1 METKG
6 PNPIHFSEMQRLMD
20 TAYQRRQTLNIKAFR
35 SDGNRVEYRGWIIH
49 HQYWR
54 IFRQMHARLIHD
66 RDGMRYGDALE
77 YLQVDRVYST
87 ELPRMFMSGMTG
99 LYFMVY
105 NDEPIDLSYDAAE
118 WTE

>member
-35 SDGNRVEYRGWIIH
+35 YDGNRVEYRGWIIH

-54 IFRQMHARLIHD
+54 GGYVRLVNPVNRQIRLVPEVFIYEING
-66 RDGMRYGDALE
+66 RKV
-77 YLQVDRVYST
+77 YL
-87 ELPRMFMSGMTG
+87 
-99 LYFMVY
+99 
-105 NDEPIDLSYDAAE
+105 
-118 WTE
+118 

>member
-54 IFRQMHARLIHD
+54 GGYVRLVNPVNRQIRLAPEVFIYEING
-66 RDGMRYGDALE
+66 RKV
-77 YLQVDRVYST
+77 YL
-87 ELPRMFMSGMTG
+87 
-99 LYFMVY
+99 
-105 NDEPIDLSYDAAE
+105 
-118 WTE
+118 

>member
-1 METKG
+1 METKE

-54 IFRQMHARLIHD
+54 GGYVRLVNPVNREI
-66 RDGMRYGDALE
+66 RLVPEVFIYEINGMKV
-77 YLQVDRVYST
+77 YL
-87 ELPRMFMSGMTG
+87 
-99 LYFMVY
+99 
-105 NDEPIDLSYDAAE
+105 
-118 WTE
+118 

>member
-49 HQYWR
+49 HPYWR
-54 IFRQMHARLIHD
+54 GGYVRLVNPVNRQIRLVPEVFIYEIN
-66 RDGMRYGDALE
+66 GMKV
-77 YLQVDRVYST
+77 YL
-87 ELPRMFMSGMTG
+87 
-99 LYFMVY
+99 
-105 NDEPIDLSYDAAE
+105 
-118 WTE
+118 

>member
-54 IFRQMHARLIHD
+54 GGYVRLVNPVNREI
-66 RDGMRYGDALE
+66 RLVPEVFIYEINGKKV
-77 YLQVDRVYST
+77 YL
-87 ELPRMFMSGMTG
+87 
-99 LYFMVY
+99 
-105 NDEPIDLSYDAAE
+105 
-118 WTE
+118 

>member
-54 IFRQMHARLIHD
+54 GGYVRLVNPVNIQI
-66 RDGMRYGDALE
+66 RLVPEVFIYEINGMKV
-77 YLQVDRVYST
+77 YL
-87 ELPRMFMSGMTG
+87 
-99 LYFMVY
+99 
-105 NDEPIDLSYDAAE
+105 
-118 WTE
+118 

>member
-54 IFRQMHARLIHD
+54 GGYVRLVKPVNREI
-66 RDGMRYGDALE
+66 RLVPEVFIYEINGRKV
-77 YLQVDRVYST
+77 YL
-87 ELPRMFMSGMTG
+87 
-99 LYFMVY
+99 
-105 NDEPIDLSYDAAE
+105 
-118 WTE
+118 